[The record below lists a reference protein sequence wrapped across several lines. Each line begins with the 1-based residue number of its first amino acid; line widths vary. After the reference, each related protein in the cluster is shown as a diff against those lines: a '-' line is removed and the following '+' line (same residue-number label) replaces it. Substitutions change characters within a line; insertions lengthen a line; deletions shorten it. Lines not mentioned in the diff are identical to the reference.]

1 MRAKSTAANE
11 ITIVLIK
18 LPIVLIRLQILQ
30 LLRKKENSKSEK
42 LNIRKRS

>member
-30 LLRKKENSKSEK
+30 LLRKRENSKSEK
-42 LNIRKRS
+42 LTIRKRS